1 MTFVRDQ
8 EIEEISKLKV
18 IHSYGLRKHSGNAK
32 ITQDV
37 NNSTDQT
44 KANGIKIKE
53 KLEAV
58 HAFCTQSHP
67 RSSRPRLICIN

>member
-32 ITQDV
+32 ITQDIS
-37 NNSTDQT
+37 NSTDQ
-44 KANGIKIKE
+44 IE
-53 KLEAV
+53 
-58 HAFCTQSHP
+58 
-67 RSSRPRLICIN
+67 